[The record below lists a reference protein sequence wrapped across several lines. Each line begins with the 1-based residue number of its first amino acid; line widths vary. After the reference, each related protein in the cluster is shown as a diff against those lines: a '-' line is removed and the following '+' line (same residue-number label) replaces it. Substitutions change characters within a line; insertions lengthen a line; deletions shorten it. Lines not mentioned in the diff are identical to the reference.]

1 MYFTES
7 GRDIIGVLDPS
18 SNTLTEWT
26 LPGATTSAGSNNNLG
41 NLGVWGI
48 SVQVVNSQSGT
59 NRLVWFTEL
68 TGDKIGRLNTSTGQL
83 LLYDISNLGISA
95 AHRPAGIVATPATC
109 SSSGTTCNNNQV
121 FFSSTNTNQISV
133 ISPTD
138 TISSYN
144 LFGGIGGAKP
154 TAVAMDSANNRLW
167 FPESNSGNIGFID
180 TTFSQPTQ
188 IVPTTLC
195 TILSGT
201 SGTCSSGTTF
211 DQPGTTQ
218 ATVQTCNPNSSSGG
232 GANQCTLSSPSTPG
246 TSPTVNTQGPG
257 PTNTLS
263 PANALNGAY
272 EYPLTSTGST
282 PQSVTLD
289 PSGNVW
295 VAENCE
301 FREQNWA
308 G

>member
-1 MYFTES
+1 MNIAVDDQGVMYFTES

-26 LPGATTSAGSNNNLG
+26 LPGATTSAGSNAINCLVIWESG
-41 NLGVWGI
+41 EFL
-48 SVQVVNSQSGT
+48 VQVVNSQSGT

-83 LLYDISNLGISA
+83 QLYDISNLGISA

-133 ISPTD
+133 ISPSD

-144 LFGGIGGAKP
+144 LYGGIGGAKP

-180 TTFSQPTQ
+180 TTFPQPTQ

-201 SGTCSSGTTF
+201 VGKMPTTSR
-211 DQPGTTQ
+211 D
-218 ATVQTCNPNSSSGG
+218 NPSNRPDMHS
-232 GANQCTLSSPSTPG
+232 
-246 TSPTVNTQGPG
+246 
-257 PTNTLS
+257 
-263 PANALNGAY
+263 
-272 EYPLTSTGST
+272 E
-282 PQSVTLD
+282 
-289 PSGNVW
+289 
-295 VAENCE
+295 
-301 FREQNWA
+301 
-308 G
+308 